1 MIPLNNYISNTT
13 PTKYASISIG
23 SLNCRSLV
31 KTSSTSVISPFIKHL
46 RLTKHDLFTF
56 QETHASSPEIISSLN
71 MKFQSTAHIWTKHC
85 GIISLNA
92 SLHIEPLFT
101 SIDERL
107 IHCRVSHIN
116 HLFPPFE
123 LVTIYAPPQPT
134 ARREF
139 YSTLLSLPLF
149 TRYLDHTISDHPPL
163 FITGDFN
170 YNSSR
175 IRPPSTSP
183 QSPINHQRNWHS
195 FINNYFTECTHPSLD
210 HPQSTFRR
218 GNSSSTI
225 DYIYS
230 CHSFAASLA
239 TSKIEYLNSQWTD
252 HALLSS
258 TFKFGSDRHGP
269 GLWKGNPNLAKN
281 TFFITAFNDSI
292 AKFHTTHLPAYDPL
306 MLEDYL
312 ERRAKDPHNTD
323 PLPYIQGALPPYQ
336 LWENLKIEI
345 KRLMKSFSRHLA
357 SWRHK
362 QLDKL
367 HRKRERLMHPSSI
380 PTGQPIH
387 PRLHIVEHQIGL
399 LQNEIAQNELLKSS
413 RHWRENGETSAGYL
427 SRTVKQDRS
436 QRFIAKL
443 NHPIHSTQICD
454 TPTTLADAT
463 TTFYKD
469 LFTAE
474 PIDPESLQTLINT
487 IPSSQ
492 HLTQDDIDSL
502 TSPIYNDEL
511 LFQFNKRS
519 KQSSPG
525 MDGIPY
531 SILKLLFQH
540 HLIAPLALQVY
551 NDALINSIFPP
562 SWHDSCMAL
571 LPKKGDLLSLSNYR
585 PISLIDTD
593 TKTFTRL
600 INSRLMALFSSRIS
614 LSQMGFMPNRF
625 IGEQGRLVHLAQLH
639 AQTYNSNAIGLCLD
653 QQKAYDR
660 VHPEYMKQILI
671 RFGIPNNIL
680 NIVSNLFFS
689 SRVHININGHI
700 TDPFIASRGLRQ
712 GDPLS
717 PLLFNIAFDPFLRL
731 VSQDLSFQ
739 GFSFSLPPPLLSPS
753 PIPPP
758 I

>member
-1 MIPLNNYISNTT
+1 SNT
-13 PTKYASISIG
+13 PLTKYASISIG

-46 RLTKHDLFTF
+46 RLTKHDLFTL

-85 GIISLNA
+85 GIISLNT
-92 SLHIEPLFT
+92 SLSIEPLFT
-101 SIDERL
+101 STDERL

-123 LVTIYAPPQPT
+123 LVTIYAPSQPT
-134 ARREF
+134 ARSEF

-163 FITGDFN
+163 IITGDFN

-210 HPQSTFRR
+210 HPQPTFRR
-218 GNSSSTI
+218 GTSSSTI

-230 CHSFAASLA
+230 CHSLSASLT
-239 TSKIEYLNSQWTD
+239 TSKIDYLNSQWTD

-269 GLWKGNPNLAKN
+269 GLWKGNPNLTKN
-281 TFFITAFNDSI
+281 PFFIIAFNDSI

-306 MLEDYL
+306 MLKDHL
-312 ERRAKDPHNTD
+312 ERH
-323 PLPYIQGALPPYQ
+323 
-336 LWENLKIEI
+336 LKLEI
-345 KRLMKSFSRHLA
+345 KRLMKSFSRHIA

-362 QLDKL
+362 QLNKL

-427 SRTVKQDRS
+427 SRTAKQDRS

-443 NHPIHSTQICD
+443 KHPIHTTQICD

-492 HLTQDDIDSL
+492 HLTHDDIDSL
-502 TSPIYNDEL
+502 TSPIYIDEL

-519 KQSSPG
+519 KHSSPG

-531 SILKLLFQH
+531 SILQLLFQH
-540 HLIAPLALQVY
+540 HLITPLALQVY

-562 SWHDSCMAL
+562 SWHDSCMA
-571 LPKKGDLLSLSNYR
+571 
-585 PISLIDTD
+585 
-593 TKTFTRL
+593 F
-600 INSRLMALFSSRIS
+600 
-614 LSQMGFMPNRF
+614 
-625 IGEQGRLVHLAQLH
+625 
-639 AQTYNSNAIGLCLD
+639 
-653 QQKAYDR
+653 
-660 VHPEYMKQILI
+660 
-671 RFGIPNNIL
+671 
-680 NIVSNLFFS
+680 
-689 SRVHININGHI
+689 
-700 TDPFIASRGLRQ
+700 
-712 GDPLS
+712 
-717 PLLFNIAFDPFLRL
+717 
-731 VSQDLSFQ
+731 
-739 GFSFSLPPPLLSPS
+739 
-753 PIPPP
+753 
-758 I
+758 